1 MFNAQPIQ
9 MWCDLTLANKNNSFD
24 NKYSHKSEVKWK
36 EKKWYCKTRTQHL
49 VCVCV
54 CVYVEVGV

>member
-1 MFNAQPIQ
+1 MFNAQPFQ

-36 EKKWYCKTRTQHL
+36 EKNGIVKPAPNT
-49 VCVCV
+49 
-54 CVYVEVGV
+54 